1 VNTPFTLSEAE
12 RSDAES
18 KGRWLFGARLD
29 LAVFVLPALVALAVV
44 ALAPALDLPRET
56 PDSAW
61 IVLVLMVDV
70 AHVWS
75 TAFVTYL
82 DPAELRRRPF
92 LYAAVP
98 IAGYAAGLALY
109 AAGGAALFWRAL
121 AYLAVFHFVRQ
132 QYGWVALYRARNDE
146 RDRAGALVDG
156 ATIYAATLYPL
167 LWWHTAPTRAF
178 SWFVPGDFATG
189 LPDVIASIAAV
200 LYVAILLTYVARAIV
215 HARTHAPSW
224 GKHLVVATTVA
235 CWYTGIIATD
245 GDLTFT
251 VTNVLIHGIPYA
263 ALVFVY
269 GRAVAAADPVTADG
283 PGARLLARGA
293 LVFIAS
299 LWAVAYLEEL
309 FWDRAVWHDRPQ
321 LFGGDLGLGDGA
333 HAYLVPL
340 LAVPQLTHYV
350 LDGFLWRRSQNPR
363 LQLWFRRRS

>member
-1 VNTPFTLSEAE
+1 MNASAPAGPS
-12 RSDAES
+12 
-18 KGRWLFGARLD
+18 RWLFGPRLD
-29 LAVFVLPALVALAVV
+29 LAVFALPALVALAVV
-44 ALAPALDLPRET
+44 ALAPALDLPHET

-82 DPAELRRRPF
+82 DPVELRRRPL

-98 IAGYAAGLALY
+98 LAGYAIGVTLY

-121 AYLAVFHFVRQ
+121 AYVAVFHFVRQ

-156 ATIYAATLYPL
+156 AAIYAATLYPL
-167 LWWHTAPTRAF
+167 LWWHAAPARAF
-178 SWFVPGDFATG
+178 AWFRPGDFATG
-189 LPDVIASIAAV
+189 LPDLVVTAGGA
-200 LYVAILLTYVARAIV
+200 LYLAILLAYVARAV
-215 HARTHAPSW
+215 LDARTRAPSW

-235 CWYTGIIATD
+235 CWYTGIVLTD

-251 VTNVLIHGIPYA
+251 VTNVLIHGVPYA

-269 GRAVAAADPVTADG
+269 GRAVAAADPATAAG

-293 LVFIAS
+293 LVFAAS

-309 FWDRAVWHDRPQ
+309 LWDRAIWHDRPQ
-321 LFGGDLGLGDGA
+321 LFGGDLGLDDA
-333 HAYLVPL
+333 HTFLVPL

-350 LDGFLWRRSQNPR
+350 LDGFLWRRTQNPR
-363 LQLWFRRRS
+363 LGLWFRRPNPRR